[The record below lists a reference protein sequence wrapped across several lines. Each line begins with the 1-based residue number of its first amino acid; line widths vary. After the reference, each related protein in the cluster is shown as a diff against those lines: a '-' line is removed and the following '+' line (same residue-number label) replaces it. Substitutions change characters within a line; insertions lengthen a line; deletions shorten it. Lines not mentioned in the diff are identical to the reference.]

1 MSAPTLTGTLLVEL
15 DERTWKDQLDRT
27 EQWFKNVRM
36 VQATFRQMAEDTLEK
51 VHEPHVREFLTGI
64 VDTAQRHEDEADRLF
79 EAIGRT
85 PPLLRE
91 LMGEAMAKARAGLA
105 DLMGLAGGAGEPW
118 RDLHQ
123 LYLVSLN
130 AISAFGAAE
139 QLGLALGLPEVVEI
153 VLHVNPEKF
162 AQHRQLEELAL
173 DFVPIAIL
181 YHDVQI

>member
-1 MSAPTLTGTLLVEL
+1 MSPATVAGPLLIEL
-15 DERTWKDQLDRT
+15 DDQTWEDQIDRT

-51 VHEPHVREFLTGI
+51 MHEPHVRDFLTGI
-64 VDTAQRHEDEADRLF
+64 VNTAREHEDAADRLF
-79 EAIGRT
+79 ELIGRKPSWT
-85 PPLLRE
+85 RE
-91 LMGEAMAKARAGLA
+91 LMGEGMAKARQGLA
-105 DLMGLAGGAGEPW
+105 DFMGMSGGASAPW

-123 LYLVSLN
+123 LFLVSLN

-139 QLGLALGLPEVVEI
+139 QLGLALGLPEI
-153 VLHVNPEKF
+153 VDITLNVNREKF

-181 YHDVQI
+181 YDDFKI